1 MSVDDGLKQRLV
13 GAFVLLALGVLFIPI
28 LFDRDGC
35 LSVDRQ
41 TQIPPAPQ
49 VSPLVKIPDPVRPEG
64 IDPAKA
70 PEQMYQLVESKA
82 VKPSASD
89 APVEKNKQ
97 PVKSVSEGLTSK
109 GIPKAW
115 TVQLVSY
122 TSVGKADALR
132 DKLIKDGYKAYTR
145 TLKTSKGTVT
155 RVYVGPKIEK
165 AKAFAVK
172 RQLDKSLK
180 VESLVLR
187 FEP

>member
-1 MSVDDGLKQRLV
+1 MGVDDGLKQRLV
-13 GAFVLLALGVLFIPI
+13 GAFVLLALGVLFIPVV
-28 LFDRDGC
+28 FDRDGR
-35 LSVDRQ
+35 LSVDR
-41 TQIPPAPQ
+41 TSQIPPAPK
-49 VSPLVKIPDPVRPEG
+49 VTPLVKIPDPVRPEG
-64 IDPAKA
+64 IEPAKV
-70 PEQMYQLVESKA
+70 PEQMYKLVESEA
-82 VKPSASD
+82 VKPSPSD
-89 APVEKNKQ
+89 APAKAAAQ
-97 PVKSVSEGLTSK
+97 PVKSVNEGLTSK

-122 TSVGKADALR
+122 KTVNKASALR

-155 RVYVGPKIEK
+155 RVYVGPKVEK